1 MSSVRLERV
10 EPNYRDNYLQ
20 EARGIINRLKKNLE
34 SLVAECE
41 TKELN
46 YINSE
51 INKIENDVSS
61 AYAYFMREIEYINR
75 ITDLRIKEANL
86 MKKLKEMQDSITEE
100 KNRLIKECKDIIYEY
115 SRHGVNIKINNNL
128 DQQRLR
134 ELRNTKIE
142 IQNRVG
148 SDFRELINHIVDL
161 QKSVGGSLKNNL
173 DNLLSQAAAISN
185 KKDLLA
191 NEVQILF
198 KLRKDIEN
206 LNEYHSILKGIDTSY
221 EKIEIK
227 PEDYQSTEDE
237 IIRKKDRIALII
249 DQISSIDE
257 DEARILKQKYADY
270 SQTNDT
276 LKLSAIESKLESIRS
291 NLKTKKAITEIY
303 KDQILNI
310 MEENRDSEAILN
322 LSNAILKNK
331 YISDEEFL
339 EFIEQVAN
347 IKAKAVKEKE
357 TLIAK
362 SEILEELKAMGY
374 KIYDENGEEIHDL
387 KELKVEKIIQILP
400 GNFDGFLIRGKCNK
414 NSEIIFK
421 LIIDESKESQ
431 ATEFENRWCE
441 DIKKAKELVKRK
453 SDNKEVLT
461 AVEERKSYSKSKI
474 NKNNFRVR
482 EMRQ

>member
-142 IQNRVG
+142 IQNRIG

>member
-20 EARGIINRLKKNLE
+20 EARGIINRLKKNIE
-34 SLVAECE
+34 SLAAECE

-61 AYAYFMREIEYINR
+61 AYSYFMREIEYINR

-128 DQQRLR
+128 NQQRLR
-134 ELRNTKIE
+134 ELRNTKTE
-142 IQNRVG
+142 IQNRIR

-206 LNEYHSILKGIDTSY
+206 LNEYHGILKGIDTSY

-310 MEENRDSEAILN
+310 MEENRDSKAILN

-357 TLIAK
+357 TLIVK

-453 SDNKEVLT
+453 SDNKELLT

>member
-20 EARGIINRLKKNLE
+20 EARGIINRLKKNIE

-142 IQNRVG
+142 IQNRIR